1 MKGKRYTYNIEY
13 KAKDVTSDIAQFDTS
28 FEPSELAIVEI
39 MNEFLKFIQVYSY
52 KDVEIVSIECLND
65 AWIQE
70 IPFLKK

>member
-13 KAKDVTSDIAQFDTS
+13 KAKDVPSDIAQFDTS
-28 FEPSELAIVEI
+28 FEPSELAIIEI

-65 AWIQE
+65 EWIQE
-70 IPFLKK
+70 ILFLKK